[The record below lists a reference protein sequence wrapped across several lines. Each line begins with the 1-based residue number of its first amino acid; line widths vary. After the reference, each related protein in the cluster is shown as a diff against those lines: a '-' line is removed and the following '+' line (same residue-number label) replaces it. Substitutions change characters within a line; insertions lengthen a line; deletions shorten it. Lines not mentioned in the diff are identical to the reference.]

1 MKSIVV
7 LVNNLLMGGAERQ
20 AVLLAKVLHDRYN
33 VWLVSYYGEEFHNSL
48 IRTLEESGIR
58 VRLLKG
64 SHIKKAIILYSLF
77 RNESIDIVFSYLLT
91 TNMVGGI
98 IGKLAGVRWCV
109 GGIRSS
115 VLSTQKFI
123 LQKFIHNHINDLTV
137 FNNKKATTNFEK
149 KGFRKEK
156 IVYIPN
162 GIKINEKEIKRNKKD
177 IIEIITV
184 CRYET
189 IKDIFTAIKAVK
201 HLYEKQ
207 RNITYNIIGY
217 GLLKS
222 ELQSFISSSG
232 ADDYIKL
239 IERPSNLDE
248 FYKKADIYLQTSL
261 VEGLSNTI
269 MEAMNYSL
277 PVITTN
283 VGDNALLI
291 EEGESGFL
299 CEIGDYITMAERLFE
314 LSTNYD
320 KRIKFGGKCFN
331 SLQDRF
337 SIRLFQIN
345 YYRLVD
351 GITSS

>member
-1 MKSIVV
+1 MKNIVV
-7 LVNNLLMGGAERQ
+7 FVNNLLMGGAERQ
-20 AVLLAKVLHDRYN
+20 ACLLAKILHGRYN
-33 VWLVSYYGEEFHNSL
+33 VWLVSYYGEEFHDSL

-58 VRLLKG
+58 LQLLKG
-64 SHIKKAIILYSLF
+64 THIKKVIILYSLF
-77 RNESIDIVFSYLLT
+77 RRESIDIVFSYLLT

-98 IGKLAGVRWCV
+98 IGKLAGVKLCV

-123 LQKFIHNHINDLTV
+123 LQRFIHNHINDLTV
-137 FNNKKATTNFEK
+137 FNNQKAAADFEK
-149 KGFRKEK
+149 KGFRGEK
-156 IVYIPN
+156 IKYIPN

-184 CRYET
+184 CRYEP
-189 IKDIFTAIKAVK
+189 IKDIITAIKAVR
-201 HLYEKQ
+201 HLYEKE
-207 RNITYNIIGY
+207 RNITYKIIGY

-222 ELQSFISSSG
+222 ELQTFIYSLG

-277 PVITTN
+277 PVVATN

-291 EEGESGFL
+291 EEGESGYL
-299 CEIGDYITMAERLFE
+299 CAIGDHITMAERLFE
-314 LSTNYD
+314 LSTNYV
-320 KRIKFGGKCFN
+320 KRIQFGEK
-331 SLQDRF
+331 SLSSLRDRF
-337 SIRLFQIN
+337 SIKYFQIS

-351 GITSS
+351 GIISA